1 MRKSISVAFFSLV
14 STLMVLG
21 IVLMGASEWVLFKNY
36 FAKDRYETLDQVVG
50 VTQRTAQYLVQ
61 QAELPEGDELDALST
76 KLEIIGESAE
86 AYLFFTDNDGR
97 VMIASSPDKLESLT
111 VPEEMMEKIDASD
124 ADYYH
129 VFGTLGG
136 MLDGKSYITVS
147 EMRNENG
154 QPSGYLFLCSSGEQ
168 LTQFKQQFWSNF
180 LLSACV
186 MLLCASILTKI
197 LMRQLTD
204 PLQKVTDAAQRFGG
218 GDLSVRVEGVEGE
231 GEAADL
237 ARTFNRMADNIQM
250 NDNSRGQFMGNIAH
264 ELRTPM
270 TTIKGFVDGIL
281 DGTIP
286 PDMQN
291 HYLQLVSE
299 ETGRLARLIQNM
311 LDLSKLESGEYQVNA
326 RMFNIWETITGV
338 ALSAEQRINDGM
350 IDIDGLTMDEKVLV
364 YADPDL
370 IHQVVYNLLDNA
382 IKFTPAGGTIRFG
395 VEKLGPEAEI
405 SIWNSGQGISPEA
418 LPYVFQRFY
427 KEDRSRGLHARGAGL
442 GLNICKVLVNLSGGQ
457 IRVESQQGEWCRF
470 VFTLPTVAP
479 NPGGIT
485 CDYKCTTIA
494 DKNVYRLDLETG
506 KICNIPVEENAVVI
520 RLGSFESQW
529 IQISNNGTDN
539 KISHN
544 SIRPEIT
551 IPLDAEWKMKPLG
564 KNFCRFG
571 YVDMSLNRIEWE
583 NVEVKTFIEQCDS
596 TKLLEKQQ
604 LRFSGAFGTPKKIT
618 PAYPLACWYRV
629 EFQMNEVPE
638 DICIFMDRETM
649 AGSYQL
655 FINGK
660 KADQKDWYDVFVNDK
675 NNQALNIYSMVKEG
689 KNSIEIQMNI
699 EKDEDGLRD
708 PLYLWGSF
716 GVTETAGIPLLTKQP
731 ETGCPD
737 RHWCKGFPYYSGTME
752 YETCMKL
759 EIPVTEQ
766 QVNCFDIKLGFQVPT
781 YDCIE
786 TRINGVSLGVKAYT
800 PYVWQCPRD
809 VLQKDENIITIAVT
823 NTLANMLDGTYFDY
837 DSQKLVNI
845 EP

>member
-286 PDMQN
+286 PDMHN

-326 RMFNIWETITGV
+326 RMFNIWETLTGV
-338 ALSAEQRINDGM
+338 ALAAEQRINDGM
-350 IDIDGLTMDEKVLV
+350 IELEGLTMDEKVLV

-370 IHQVVYNLLDNA
+370 IHQVAYNLLDNA
-382 IKFTPAGGTIRFG
+382 IKFTPAGGTIRFS

-418 LPYVFQRFY
+418 LPYVFERFY
-427 KEDRSRGLHARGAGL
+427 KEDRSRGLHARGSGL
-442 GLNICKVLVNLSGGQ
+442 GLNICKVLVNLAGGQ

-470 VFTLPTVAP
+470 VFTLPTCSP
-479 NPGGIT
+479 NPGGM
-485 CDYKCTTIA
+485 K
-494 DKNVYRLDLETG
+494 RLPDAAGQPGAVEDPASM
-506 KICNIPVEENAVVI
+506 KPVE
-520 RLGSFESQW
+520 
-529 IQISNNGTDN
+529 
-539 KISHN
+539 
-544 SIRPEIT
+544 
-551 IPLDAEWKMKPLG
+551 
-564 KNFCRFG
+564 
-571 YVDMSLNRIEWE
+571 
-583 NVEVKTFIEQCDS
+583 
-596 TKLLEKQQ
+596 
-604 LRFSGAFGTPKKIT
+604 
-618 PAYPLACWYRV
+618 
-629 EFQMNEVPE
+629 
-638 DICIFMDRETM
+638 
-649 AGSYQL
+649 
-655 FINGK
+655 
-660 KADQKDWYDVFVNDK
+660 
-675 NNQALNIYSMVKEG
+675 
-689 KNSIEIQMNI
+689 
-699 EKDEDGLRD
+699 
-708 PLYLWGSF
+708 
-716 GVTETAGIPLLTKQP
+716 
-731 ETGCPD
+731 
-737 RHWCKGFPYYSGTME
+737 
-752 YETCMKL
+752 
-759 EIPVTEQ
+759 
-766 QVNCFDIKLGFQVPT
+766 
-781 YDCIE
+781 
-786 TRINGVSLGVKAYT
+786 
-800 PYVWQCPRD
+800 
-809 VLQKDENIITIAVT
+809 
-823 NTLANMLDGTYFDY
+823 
-837 DSQKLVNI
+837 
-845 EP
+845 

>member
-97 VMIASSPDKLESLT
+97 VMIASSPDKLESLI

-218 GDLSVRVEGVEGE
+218 GDFSVRVEGVEGE

-326 RMFNIWETITGV
+326 RMFNIWETLTGV

-350 IDIDGLTMDEKVLV
+350 IDLEGLTMDEKVLV

-370 IHQVVYNLLDNA
+370 IHQVAYNILDNA
-382 IKFTPAGGTIRFG
+382 IKFTPAGGTIKFH
-395 VEKLGPEAEI
+395 VEKLGPEVEI

-457 IRVESQQGEWCRF
+457 IRVESQQGEWCQF
-470 VFTLPTVAP
+470 VFTLPATPP
-479 NPGGIT
+479 NPSGM
-485 CDYKCTTIA
+485 K
-494 DKNVYRLDLETG
+494 RLPDESG
-506 KICNIPVEENAVVI
+506 QPVPVEDPA
-520 RLGSFESQW
+520 S
-529 IQISNNGTDN
+529 
-539 KISHN
+539 
-544 SIRPEIT
+544 
-551 IPLDAEWKMKPLG
+551 MKP
-564 KNFCRFG
+564 
-571 YVDMSLNRIEWE
+571 
-583 NVEVKTFIEQCDS
+583 
-596 TKLLEKQQ
+596 
-604 LRFSGAFGTPKKIT
+604 
-618 PAYPLACWYRV
+618 
-629 EFQMNEVPE
+629 
-638 DICIFMDRETM
+638 
-649 AGSYQL
+649 
-655 FINGK
+655 
-660 KADQKDWYDVFVNDK
+660 VN
-675 NNQALNIYSMVKEG
+675 
-689 KNSIEIQMNI
+689 
-699 EKDEDGLRD
+699 
-708 PLYLWGSF
+708 
-716 GVTETAGIPLLTKQP
+716 
-731 ETGCPD
+731 
-737 RHWCKGFPYYSGTME
+737 
-752 YETCMKL
+752 
-759 EIPVTEQ
+759 
-766 QVNCFDIKLGFQVPT
+766 
-781 YDCIE
+781 
-786 TRINGVSLGVKAYT
+786 
-800 PYVWQCPRD
+800 
-809 VLQKDENIITIAVT
+809 
-823 NTLANMLDGTYFDY
+823 
-837 DSQKLVNI
+837 
-845 EP
+845 

>member
-147 EMRNENG
+147 EMRNEHG

-231 GEAADL
+231 GEVADL
-237 ARTFNRMADNIQM
+237 ARTFNRMADNIQT

-326 RMFNIWETITGV
+326 RMFNIWETLTGV
-338 ALSAEQRINDGM
+338 ALAAEQRINDGM
-350 IDIDGLTMDEKVLV
+350 IELEGLTMDEKVLV

-370 IHQVVYNLLDNA
+370 IHQVAYNLLDNA

-395 VEKLGPEAEI
+395 VERLGPEVEV

-470 VFTLPTVAP
+470 IFTLPSQAP
-479 NPGGIT
+479 NPGGM
-485 CDYKCTTIA
+485 K
-494 DKNVYRLDLETG
+494 RLPDESG
-506 KICNIPVEENAVVI
+506 RPGAVEDPA
-520 RLGSFESQW
+520 S
-529 IQISNNGTDN
+529 
-539 KISHN
+539 
-544 SIRPEIT
+544 
-551 IPLDAEWKMKPLG
+551 MKP
-564 KNFCRFG
+564 
-571 YVDMSLNRIEWE
+571 VD
-583 NVEVKTFIEQCDS
+583 
-596 TKLLEKQQ
+596 
-604 LRFSGAFGTPKKIT
+604 
-618 PAYPLACWYRV
+618 
-629 EFQMNEVPE
+629 
-638 DICIFMDRETM
+638 
-649 AGSYQL
+649 
-655 FINGK
+655 
-660 KADQKDWYDVFVNDK
+660 
-675 NNQALNIYSMVKEG
+675 
-689 KNSIEIQMNI
+689 
-699 EKDEDGLRD
+699 
-708 PLYLWGSF
+708 
-716 GVTETAGIPLLTKQP
+716 
-731 ETGCPD
+731 
-737 RHWCKGFPYYSGTME
+737 
-752 YETCMKL
+752 
-759 EIPVTEQ
+759 
-766 QVNCFDIKLGFQVPT
+766 
-781 YDCIE
+781 
-786 TRINGVSLGVKAYT
+786 
-800 PYVWQCPRD
+800 
-809 VLQKDENIITIAVT
+809 
-823 NTLANMLDGTYFDY
+823 
-837 DSQKLVNI
+837 
-845 EP
+845 

>member
-111 VPEEMMEKIDASD
+111 VPGEMMEKIDASD

-250 NDNSRGQFMGNIAH
+250 NDNSSGQFMGNIAH

-270 TTIKGFVDGIL
+270 TTIKGFVDGML

-326 RMFNIWETITGV
+326 RMFNIWDTLTGV

-350 IDIDGLTMDEKVLV
+350 IEIEGLTMDEKALV

-382 IKFTPAGGTIRFG
+382 IKFTPAGGTIRFS

-418 LPYVFQRFY
+418 LPYVFERFY
-427 KEDRSRGLHARGAGL
+427 KEDRSRGLHARGSGL
-442 GLNICKVLVNLSGGQ
+442 GLNICKVLVNLAGGQ

-470 VFTLPTVAP
+470 VFTLPTCSP
-479 NPGGIT
+479 NPGGM
-485 CDYKCTTIA
+485 K
-494 DKNVYRLDLETG
+494 RLPDAAGQPGAVEDPASM
-506 KICNIPVEENAVVI
+506 KPVE
-520 RLGSFESQW
+520 
-529 IQISNNGTDN
+529 
-539 KISHN
+539 
-544 SIRPEIT
+544 
-551 IPLDAEWKMKPLG
+551 
-564 KNFCRFG
+564 
-571 YVDMSLNRIEWE
+571 
-583 NVEVKTFIEQCDS
+583 
-596 TKLLEKQQ
+596 
-604 LRFSGAFGTPKKIT
+604 
-618 PAYPLACWYRV
+618 
-629 EFQMNEVPE
+629 
-638 DICIFMDRETM
+638 
-649 AGSYQL
+649 
-655 FINGK
+655 
-660 KADQKDWYDVFVNDK
+660 
-675 NNQALNIYSMVKEG
+675 
-689 KNSIEIQMNI
+689 
-699 EKDEDGLRD
+699 
-708 PLYLWGSF
+708 
-716 GVTETAGIPLLTKQP
+716 
-731 ETGCPD
+731 
-737 RHWCKGFPYYSGTME
+737 
-752 YETCMKL
+752 
-759 EIPVTEQ
+759 
-766 QVNCFDIKLGFQVPT
+766 
-781 YDCIE
+781 
-786 TRINGVSLGVKAYT
+786 
-800 PYVWQCPRD
+800 
-809 VLQKDENIITIAVT
+809 
-823 NTLANMLDGTYFDY
+823 
-837 DSQKLVNI
+837 
-845 EP
+845 

>member
-61 QAELPEGDELDALST
+61 QAELPEGDELDALNT

-147 EMRNENG
+147 EMRNEHG

-231 GEAADL
+231 GEVADL
-237 ARTFNRMADNIQM
+237 ARTFNQMAENIQS

-326 RMFNIWETITGV
+326 RMFNIWETLTGV
-338 ALSAEQRINDGM
+338 ALAAEQRINDGM
-350 IDIDGLTMDEKVLV
+350 IELEGLTMDEKVLV

-370 IHQVVYNLLDNA
+370 IHQVAYNILDNA
-382 IKFTPAGGTIRFG
+382 IKFTPAGGTIKFH
-395 VEKLGPEAEI
+395 VEKLGPEVEI

-457 IRVESQQGEWCRF
+457 IRVESQQGEWCQF
-470 VFTLPTVAP
+470 VFTLPATPP
-479 NPGGIT
+479 NPSGM
-485 CDYKCTTIA
+485 K
-494 DKNVYRLDLETG
+494 RLPDESG
-506 KICNIPVEENAVVI
+506 QPVPVEDPA
-520 RLGSFESQW
+520 S
-529 IQISNNGTDN
+529 
-539 KISHN
+539 
-544 SIRPEIT
+544 
-551 IPLDAEWKMKPLG
+551 MKP
-564 KNFCRFG
+564 
-571 YVDMSLNRIEWE
+571 
-583 NVEVKTFIEQCDS
+583 
-596 TKLLEKQQ
+596 
-604 LRFSGAFGTPKKIT
+604 
-618 PAYPLACWYRV
+618 
-629 EFQMNEVPE
+629 
-638 DICIFMDRETM
+638 
-649 AGSYQL
+649 
-655 FINGK
+655 
-660 KADQKDWYDVFVNDK
+660 VN
-675 NNQALNIYSMVKEG
+675 
-689 KNSIEIQMNI
+689 
-699 EKDEDGLRD
+699 
-708 PLYLWGSF
+708 
-716 GVTETAGIPLLTKQP
+716 
-731 ETGCPD
+731 
-737 RHWCKGFPYYSGTME
+737 
-752 YETCMKL
+752 
-759 EIPVTEQ
+759 
-766 QVNCFDIKLGFQVPT
+766 
-781 YDCIE
+781 
-786 TRINGVSLGVKAYT
+786 
-800 PYVWQCPRD
+800 
-809 VLQKDENIITIAVT
+809 
-823 NTLANMLDGTYFDY
+823 
-837 DSQKLVNI
+837 
-845 EP
+845 

>member
-186 MLLCASILTKI
+186 MLLCASILTKL
-197 LMRQLTD
+197 LMRKLTD

-231 GEAADL
+231 GEVADL
-237 ARTFNRMADNIQM
+237 ARTFNRMADNIQT

-326 RMFNIWETITGV
+326 RMFNIWETLTGV

-350 IDIDGLTMDEKVLV
+350 IDLEGLTMDEKVLV

-370 IHQVVYNLLDNA
+370 IHQVAYNILDNA
-382 IKFTPAGGTIRFG
+382 IKFTPAGGTIKFH
-395 VEKLGPEAEI
+395 VEKLGPEVEI

-457 IRVESQQGEWCRF
+457 IRVESQQGEWCQF
-470 VFTLPTVAP
+470 VFTLPATPP
-479 NPGGIT
+479 NPSGM
-485 CDYKCTTIA
+485 K
-494 DKNVYRLDLETG
+494 RLPDESG
-506 KICNIPVEENAVVI
+506 QPVPVEDPA
-520 RLGSFESQW
+520 S
-529 IQISNNGTDN
+529 
-539 KISHN
+539 
-544 SIRPEIT
+544 
-551 IPLDAEWKMKPLG
+551 MKP
-564 KNFCRFG
+564 
-571 YVDMSLNRIEWE
+571 
-583 NVEVKTFIEQCDS
+583 
-596 TKLLEKQQ
+596 
-604 LRFSGAFGTPKKIT
+604 
-618 PAYPLACWYRV
+618 
-629 EFQMNEVPE
+629 
-638 DICIFMDRETM
+638 
-649 AGSYQL
+649 
-655 FINGK
+655 
-660 KADQKDWYDVFVNDK
+660 VN
-675 NNQALNIYSMVKEG
+675 
-689 KNSIEIQMNI
+689 
-699 EKDEDGLRD
+699 
-708 PLYLWGSF
+708 
-716 GVTETAGIPLLTKQP
+716 
-731 ETGCPD
+731 
-737 RHWCKGFPYYSGTME
+737 
-752 YETCMKL
+752 
-759 EIPVTEQ
+759 
-766 QVNCFDIKLGFQVPT
+766 
-781 YDCIE
+781 
-786 TRINGVSLGVKAYT
+786 
-800 PYVWQCPRD
+800 
-809 VLQKDENIITIAVT
+809 
-823 NTLANMLDGTYFDY
+823 
-837 DSQKLVNI
+837 
-845 EP
+845 

>member
-1 MRKSISVAFFSLV
+1 MRKSISTAFFSLV

-286 PDMQN
+286 PEMQN

-326 RMFNIWETITGV
+326 RMFNIWETLTGV
-338 ALSAEQRINDGM
+338 ALAAEQRINDGM
-350 IDIDGLTMDEKVLV
+350 IELEGLTMDEKVLV

-370 IHQVVYNLLDNA
+370 IHQVAYNLLDNA
-382 IKFTPAGGTIRFG
+382 IKFTPAGGTIRFS

-418 LPYVFQRFY
+418 LPYVFERFY
-427 KEDRSRGLHARGAGL
+427 KEDRSRGLHARGSGL
-442 GLNICKVLVNLSGGQ
+442 GLNICKVLVNLAGGQ

-470 VFTLPTVAP
+470 VFTLPTCSP
-479 NPGGIT
+479 NPGGM
-485 CDYKCTTIA
+485 K
-494 DKNVYRLDLETG
+494 RLPDAAGQPGAVEDPASM
-506 KICNIPVEENAVVI
+506 KPVE
-520 RLGSFESQW
+520 
-529 IQISNNGTDN
+529 
-539 KISHN
+539 
-544 SIRPEIT
+544 
-551 IPLDAEWKMKPLG
+551 
-564 KNFCRFG
+564 
-571 YVDMSLNRIEWE
+571 
-583 NVEVKTFIEQCDS
+583 
-596 TKLLEKQQ
+596 
-604 LRFSGAFGTPKKIT
+604 
-618 PAYPLACWYRV
+618 
-629 EFQMNEVPE
+629 
-638 DICIFMDRETM
+638 
-649 AGSYQL
+649 
-655 FINGK
+655 
-660 KADQKDWYDVFVNDK
+660 
-675 NNQALNIYSMVKEG
+675 
-689 KNSIEIQMNI
+689 
-699 EKDEDGLRD
+699 
-708 PLYLWGSF
+708 
-716 GVTETAGIPLLTKQP
+716 
-731 ETGCPD
+731 
-737 RHWCKGFPYYSGTME
+737 
-752 YETCMKL
+752 
-759 EIPVTEQ
+759 
-766 QVNCFDIKLGFQVPT
+766 
-781 YDCIE
+781 
-786 TRINGVSLGVKAYT
+786 
-800 PYVWQCPRD
+800 
-809 VLQKDENIITIAVT
+809 
-823 NTLANMLDGTYFDY
+823 
-837 DSQKLVNI
+837 
-845 EP
+845 

>member
-147 EMRNENG
+147 EMRNEHG

-231 GEAADL
+231 GEVADL
-237 ARTFNRMADNIQM
+237 ARTFNKMADNIQS

-270 TTIKGFVDGIL
+270 TTIKGFIDGIL

-286 PDMQN
+286 PEMQN

-326 RMFNIWETITGV
+326 RMFNIWETLTGV

-370 IHQVVYNLLDNA
+370 IHQVAYNLLDNA

-395 VEKLGPEAEI
+395 VEKLGPEVEV

-427 KEDRSRGLHARGAGL
+427 KEDQSRGLHARGAGL

-470 VFTLPTVAP
+470 VFTLPVQPP
-479 NPGGIT
+479 NPGGM
-485 CDYKCTTIA
+485 K
-494 DKNVYRLDLETG
+494 RLPDESGLPG
-506 KICNIPVEENAVVI
+506 AVEDPA
-520 RLGSFESQW
+520 S
-529 IQISNNGTDN
+529 
-539 KISHN
+539 
-544 SIRPEIT
+544 
-551 IPLDAEWKMKPLG
+551 MKP
-564 KNFCRFG
+564 
-571 YVDMSLNRIEWE
+571 VD
-583 NVEVKTFIEQCDS
+583 
-596 TKLLEKQQ
+596 
-604 LRFSGAFGTPKKIT
+604 
-618 PAYPLACWYRV
+618 
-629 EFQMNEVPE
+629 
-638 DICIFMDRETM
+638 
-649 AGSYQL
+649 
-655 FINGK
+655 
-660 KADQKDWYDVFVNDK
+660 
-675 NNQALNIYSMVKEG
+675 
-689 KNSIEIQMNI
+689 
-699 EKDEDGLRD
+699 
-708 PLYLWGSF
+708 
-716 GVTETAGIPLLTKQP
+716 
-731 ETGCPD
+731 
-737 RHWCKGFPYYSGTME
+737 
-752 YETCMKL
+752 
-759 EIPVTEQ
+759 
-766 QVNCFDIKLGFQVPT
+766 
-781 YDCIE
+781 
-786 TRINGVSLGVKAYT
+786 
-800 PYVWQCPRD
+800 
-809 VLQKDENIITIAVT
+809 
-823 NTLANMLDGTYFDY
+823 
-837 DSQKLVNI
+837 
-845 EP
+845 

>member
-231 GEAADL
+231 GEVADL

-326 RMFNIWETITGV
+326 RMFNIWETLTGV

-350 IDIDGLTMDEKVLV
+350 IDLEGLTMDEKVLV

-370 IHQVVYNLLDNA
+370 IHQVAYNILDNA
-382 IKFTPAGGTIRFG
+382 IKFTPAGGTIKFH
-395 VEKLGPEAEI
+395 VEKLGPEVEI

-457 IRVESQQGEWCRF
+457 IRVESQQGEWCQF
-470 VFTLPTVAP
+470 VFTLPATPP
-479 NPGGIT
+479 NPSGM
-485 CDYKCTTIA
+485 K
-494 DKNVYRLDLETG
+494 RLPDESG
-506 KICNIPVEENAVVI
+506 QPVPVEDPA
-520 RLGSFESQW
+520 S
-529 IQISNNGTDN
+529 
-539 KISHN
+539 
-544 SIRPEIT
+544 
-551 IPLDAEWKMKPLG
+551 MKP
-564 KNFCRFG
+564 
-571 YVDMSLNRIEWE
+571 
-583 NVEVKTFIEQCDS
+583 
-596 TKLLEKQQ
+596 
-604 LRFSGAFGTPKKIT
+604 
-618 PAYPLACWYRV
+618 
-629 EFQMNEVPE
+629 
-638 DICIFMDRETM
+638 
-649 AGSYQL
+649 
-655 FINGK
+655 
-660 KADQKDWYDVFVNDK
+660 VN
-675 NNQALNIYSMVKEG
+675 
-689 KNSIEIQMNI
+689 
-699 EKDEDGLRD
+699 
-708 PLYLWGSF
+708 
-716 GVTETAGIPLLTKQP
+716 
-731 ETGCPD
+731 
-737 RHWCKGFPYYSGTME
+737 
-752 YETCMKL
+752 
-759 EIPVTEQ
+759 
-766 QVNCFDIKLGFQVPT
+766 
-781 YDCIE
+781 
-786 TRINGVSLGVKAYT
+786 
-800 PYVWQCPRD
+800 
-809 VLQKDENIITIAVT
+809 
-823 NTLANMLDGTYFDY
+823 
-837 DSQKLVNI
+837 
-845 EP
+845 

>member
-147 EMRNENG
+147 EMRNEHG

-186 MLLCASILTKI
+186 MLLFASILTKI

-270 TTIKGFVDGIL
+270 TTIKGFIDGIL

-326 RMFNIWETITGV
+326 RMFNIWETLTGV

-350 IDIDGLTMDEKVLV
+350 IELEGLTMDEKVLV

-370 IHQVVYNLLDNA
+370 IHQVAYNLLDNA
-382 IKFTPAGGTIRFG
+382 IKFTPAGGTIRFH
-395 VEKLGPEAEI
+395 VEKLGPEVEV

-470 VFTLPTVAP
+470 VFTLPTCPP
-479 NPGGIT
+479 NPGEI
-485 CDYKCTTIA
+485 K
-494 DKNVYRLDLETG
+494 RLPDEAG
-506 KICNIPVEENAVVI
+506 RPVPVEDPA
-520 RLGSFESQW
+520 S
-529 IQISNNGTDN
+529 
-539 KISHN
+539 
-544 SIRPEIT
+544 
-551 IPLDAEWKMKPLG
+551 MKP
-564 KNFCRFG
+564 
-571 YVDMSLNRIEWE
+571 
-583 NVEVKTFIEQCDS
+583 
-596 TKLLEKQQ
+596 
-604 LRFSGAFGTPKKIT
+604 
-618 PAYPLACWYRV
+618 
-629 EFQMNEVPE
+629 
-638 DICIFMDRETM
+638 
-649 AGSYQL
+649 
-655 FINGK
+655 
-660 KADQKDWYDVFVNDK
+660 VN
-675 NNQALNIYSMVKEG
+675 
-689 KNSIEIQMNI
+689 
-699 EKDEDGLRD
+699 
-708 PLYLWGSF
+708 
-716 GVTETAGIPLLTKQP
+716 
-731 ETGCPD
+731 
-737 RHWCKGFPYYSGTME
+737 
-752 YETCMKL
+752 
-759 EIPVTEQ
+759 
-766 QVNCFDIKLGFQVPT
+766 
-781 YDCIE
+781 
-786 TRINGVSLGVKAYT
+786 
-800 PYVWQCPRD
+800 
-809 VLQKDENIITIAVT
+809 
-823 NTLANMLDGTYFDY
+823 
-837 DSQKLVNI
+837 
-845 EP
+845 

>member
-97 VMIASSPDKLESLT
+97 VMIASSPDKLECLT

-326 RMFNIWETITGV
+326 RMFNIWETLTGV

-350 IDIDGLTMDEKVLV
+350 IDLEGLTMDEKVLV

-370 IHQVVYNLLDNA
+370 IHQVAYNILDNA
-382 IKFTPAGGTIRFG
+382 IKFTPAGGTIKFH
-395 VEKLGPEAEI
+395 VEKLGPEVEI

-457 IRVESQQGEWCRF
+457 IRVESQQGEWCQF
-470 VFTLPTVAP
+470 VFTLPATPP
-479 NPGGIT
+479 NPSGM
-485 CDYKCTTIA
+485 K
-494 DKNVYRLDLETG
+494 RLPDESG
-506 KICNIPVEENAVVI
+506 QPVPVEDPA
-520 RLGSFESQW
+520 S
-529 IQISNNGTDN
+529 
-539 KISHN
+539 
-544 SIRPEIT
+544 
-551 IPLDAEWKMKPLG
+551 MKP
-564 KNFCRFG
+564 
-571 YVDMSLNRIEWE
+571 
-583 NVEVKTFIEQCDS
+583 
-596 TKLLEKQQ
+596 
-604 LRFSGAFGTPKKIT
+604 
-618 PAYPLACWYRV
+618 
-629 EFQMNEVPE
+629 
-638 DICIFMDRETM
+638 
-649 AGSYQL
+649 
-655 FINGK
+655 
-660 KADQKDWYDVFVNDK
+660 VN
-675 NNQALNIYSMVKEG
+675 
-689 KNSIEIQMNI
+689 
-699 EKDEDGLRD
+699 
-708 PLYLWGSF
+708 
-716 GVTETAGIPLLTKQP
+716 
-731 ETGCPD
+731 
-737 RHWCKGFPYYSGTME
+737 
-752 YETCMKL
+752 
-759 EIPVTEQ
+759 
-766 QVNCFDIKLGFQVPT
+766 
-781 YDCIE
+781 
-786 TRINGVSLGVKAYT
+786 
-800 PYVWQCPRD
+800 
-809 VLQKDENIITIAVT
+809 
-823 NTLANMLDGTYFDY
+823 
-837 DSQKLVNI
+837 
-845 EP
+845 

>member
-61 QAELPEGDELDALST
+61 QAELPKGDELDALST

-186 MLLCASILTKI
+186 MLLCASILTKL
-197 LMRQLTD
+197 LMRKLTD

-231 GEAADL
+231 GEVADL
-237 ARTFNRMADNIQM
+237 ARTFNRMADNIQT

-270 TTIKGFVDGIL
+270 TTIKGFIDGIL

-326 RMFNIWETITGV
+326 RMFNIWETLTGV

-370 IHQVVYNLLDNA
+370 IHQVAYNLLDNA

-395 VEKLGPEAEI
+395 VERLGPEVEV

-427 KEDRSRGLHARGAGL
+427 KEDQSRGLHARGAGL

-457 IRVESQQGEWCRF
+457 IRVESKQGEWCRF
-470 VFTLPTVAP
+470 AFTLPVQPP
-479 NPGGIT
+479 NPGGM
-485 CDYKCTTIA
+485 K
-494 DKNVYRLDLETG
+494 RLPDESG
-506 KICNIPVEENAVVI
+506 RPGAVEDPA
-520 RLGSFESQW
+520 S
-529 IQISNNGTDN
+529 
-539 KISHN
+539 
-544 SIRPEIT
+544 
-551 IPLDAEWKMKPLG
+551 MKP
-564 KNFCRFG
+564 
-571 YVDMSLNRIEWE
+571 VD
-583 NVEVKTFIEQCDS
+583 
-596 TKLLEKQQ
+596 
-604 LRFSGAFGTPKKIT
+604 
-618 PAYPLACWYRV
+618 
-629 EFQMNEVPE
+629 
-638 DICIFMDRETM
+638 
-649 AGSYQL
+649 
-655 FINGK
+655 
-660 KADQKDWYDVFVNDK
+660 
-675 NNQALNIYSMVKEG
+675 
-689 KNSIEIQMNI
+689 
-699 EKDEDGLRD
+699 
-708 PLYLWGSF
+708 
-716 GVTETAGIPLLTKQP
+716 
-731 ETGCPD
+731 
-737 RHWCKGFPYYSGTME
+737 
-752 YETCMKL
+752 
-759 EIPVTEQ
+759 
-766 QVNCFDIKLGFQVPT
+766 
-781 YDCIE
+781 
-786 TRINGVSLGVKAYT
+786 
-800 PYVWQCPRD
+800 
-809 VLQKDENIITIAVT
+809 
-823 NTLANMLDGTYFDY
+823 
-837 DSQKLVNI
+837 
-845 EP
+845 

>member
-111 VPEEMMEKIDASD
+111 VPEEMMEKIGTADV
-124 ADYYH
+124 DYYH
-129 VFGTLGG
+129 VFGTLDG

-147 EMRNENG
+147 EMRNEHG

-326 RMFNIWETITGV
+326 RMFNIWETLTGV

-350 IDIDGLTMDEKVLV
+350 IDLEGLTMDEKVLV

-370 IHQVVYNLLDNA
+370 IHQVAYNILDNA
-382 IKFTPAGGTIRFG
+382 IKFTPAGGTIKFH
-395 VEKLGPEAEI
+395 VEKLGPEVEI

-457 IRVESQQGEWCRF
+457 IRVESQQGEWCQF
-470 VFTLPTVAP
+470 VFTLPATPP
-479 NPGGIT
+479 NPSGM
-485 CDYKCTTIA
+485 K
-494 DKNVYRLDLETG
+494 RLPDESG
-506 KICNIPVEENAVVI
+506 QPVPVEDPA
-520 RLGSFESQW
+520 S
-529 IQISNNGTDN
+529 
-539 KISHN
+539 
-544 SIRPEIT
+544 
-551 IPLDAEWKMKPLG
+551 MKP
-564 KNFCRFG
+564 
-571 YVDMSLNRIEWE
+571 
-583 NVEVKTFIEQCDS
+583 
-596 TKLLEKQQ
+596 
-604 LRFSGAFGTPKKIT
+604 
-618 PAYPLACWYRV
+618 
-629 EFQMNEVPE
+629 
-638 DICIFMDRETM
+638 
-649 AGSYQL
+649 
-655 FINGK
+655 
-660 KADQKDWYDVFVNDK
+660 VN
-675 NNQALNIYSMVKEG
+675 
-689 KNSIEIQMNI
+689 
-699 EKDEDGLRD
+699 
-708 PLYLWGSF
+708 
-716 GVTETAGIPLLTKQP
+716 
-731 ETGCPD
+731 
-737 RHWCKGFPYYSGTME
+737 
-752 YETCMKL
+752 
-759 EIPVTEQ
+759 
-766 QVNCFDIKLGFQVPT
+766 
-781 YDCIE
+781 
-786 TRINGVSLGVKAYT
+786 
-800 PYVWQCPRD
+800 
-809 VLQKDENIITIAVT
+809 
-823 NTLANMLDGTYFDY
+823 
-837 DSQKLVNI
+837 
-845 EP
+845 

>member
-186 MLLCASILTKI
+186 MLLCASILTKL
-197 LMRQLTD
+197 LMRKLTD

-231 GEAADL
+231 GEVADL
-237 ARTFNRMADNIQM
+237 ARTFNRMADNIQT

-326 RMFNIWETITGV
+326 RMFNIWETLTGV
-338 ALSAEQRINDGM
+338 ALAAEQRINDGM
-350 IDIDGLTMDEKVLV
+350 IELEGLTMDEKVLV

-370 IHQVVYNLLDNA
+370 IHQVAYNLLDNA
-382 IKFTPAGGTIRFG
+382 IKFTPAGGTIRFS
-395 VEKLGPEAEI
+395 VEKLGPETEI
-405 SIWNSGQGISPEA
+405 AVWNSGQGISPEA

-470 VFTLPTVAP
+470 VFTLPSQAP
-479 NPGGIT
+479 NPGGM
-485 CDYKCTTIA
+485 K
-494 DKNVYRLDLETG
+494 RLPDEAG
-506 KICNIPVEENAVVI
+506 GAPAVEDPASMKPVE
-520 RLGSFESQW
+520 
-529 IQISNNGTDN
+529 
-539 KISHN
+539 
-544 SIRPEIT
+544 
-551 IPLDAEWKMKPLG
+551 
-564 KNFCRFG
+564 
-571 YVDMSLNRIEWE
+571 
-583 NVEVKTFIEQCDS
+583 
-596 TKLLEKQQ
+596 
-604 LRFSGAFGTPKKIT
+604 
-618 PAYPLACWYRV
+618 
-629 EFQMNEVPE
+629 
-638 DICIFMDRETM
+638 
-649 AGSYQL
+649 
-655 FINGK
+655 
-660 KADQKDWYDVFVNDK
+660 
-675 NNQALNIYSMVKEG
+675 
-689 KNSIEIQMNI
+689 
-699 EKDEDGLRD
+699 
-708 PLYLWGSF
+708 
-716 GVTETAGIPLLTKQP
+716 
-731 ETGCPD
+731 
-737 RHWCKGFPYYSGTME
+737 
-752 YETCMKL
+752 
-759 EIPVTEQ
+759 
-766 QVNCFDIKLGFQVPT
+766 
-781 YDCIE
+781 
-786 TRINGVSLGVKAYT
+786 
-800 PYVWQCPRD
+800 
-809 VLQKDENIITIAVT
+809 
-823 NTLANMLDGTYFDY
+823 
-837 DSQKLVNI
+837 
-845 EP
+845 